1 MRSVHYD
8 PTDAPGRKLPLLATA
23 RGAILS
29 LVTPQL
35 RFTIKGQSLSSPRRR
50 IPLTLSLPGTD
61 ASFVKFGIDVQEDQ
75 LKEFGASAVSRPDFG
90 VEPESLC
97 GTLYTLADPSKP
109 TTVPTLDGAYRDW
122 FVNVAEAVR
131 AGDPSLLQVTPEQAA
146 LTIQVI
152 ELAMQSSKE
161 GRTIKL

>member
-1 MRSVHYD
+1 MTVHYD
-8 PTDAPGRKLPLLATA
+8 PTDAPGRKLPLIATA

-35 RFTIKGQSLSSPRRR
+35 RFTVKGSSSSPPPG
-50 IPLTLSLPGTD
+50 IHPDPFLPAGTE

-75 LKEFGASAVSRPDFG
+75 LKEFGAAAVSRPDFG
-90 VEPESLC
+90 IEPESIR

-109 TTVPTLDGAYRDW
+109 ITVPTLKGAYKDW
-122 FVNVAEAVR
+122 FINVADAVR
-131 AGDPSLLQVTPEQAA
+131 SGDPSRLQVTPEQAA

-152 ELAMQSSKE
+152 EVAMQSSKE